1 MTRLLI
7 LSHMTVQP
15 DDLSPAECSVL
26 RDLVEHGRDR
36 VRNIAER
43 QDMHRVTASRALEEL
58 QSYDLVRDAG
68 LVASVYE
75 ATLDAQSVVNDADSS
90 DGDDE

>member
-7 LSHMTVQP
+7 DSDMSTEP
-15 DDLSPAECSVL
+15 EDLSPAEVDVL
-26 RDLVEHGRDR
+26 RDLLEHGRDR

-43 QDMHRVTASRALEEL
+43 QDMHRVTTSRAVDEL
-58 QSYDLVRDAG
+58 QSHGLVRDAG

-75 ATLDAQSVVNDADSS
+75 ATLDAQSVIDDADPDS
-90 DGDDE
+90 E